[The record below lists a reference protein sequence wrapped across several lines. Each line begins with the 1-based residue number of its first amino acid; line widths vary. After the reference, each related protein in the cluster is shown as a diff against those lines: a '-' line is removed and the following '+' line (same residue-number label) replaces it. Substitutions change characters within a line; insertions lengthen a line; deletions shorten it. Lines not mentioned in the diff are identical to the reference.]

1 MLTGARTS
9 SLTCSQFSE
18 LDVEGQL
25 GLAAPQGLLLVSFLV
40 PVVDTGG
47 RCRSVRRRHE
57 RLARWRAWHASGIR
71 AINELCSGRAIPSR
85 RDPSRGQAKIW
96 SAYVNVGRPP
106 DDLTV
111 AGAFG
116 ELCGLRVDYHDD
128 ECGLR
133 VPFQPG
139 LAAQPRV
146 GSKPIDTVSCLLPE
160 ARGLAD
166 TWRQSPFNS

>member
-1 MLTGARTS
+1 M
-9 SLTCSQFSE
+9 
-18 LDVEGQL
+18 
-25 GLAAPQGLLLVSFLV
+25 
-40 PVVDTGG
+40 
-47 RCRSVRRRHE
+47 
-57 RLARWRAWHASGIR
+57 
-71 AINELCSGRAIPSR
+71 
-85 RDPSRGQAKIW
+85 
-96 SAYVNVGRPP
+96 NVGRPP

-111 AGAFG
+111 AGASG

-166 TWRQSPFNS
+166 AWRHPLIRDPTEAELFPCRAESCQTPLGSRIGVPVRWE